1 MADPAE
7 GTASRFEAS
16 LAVERIRN
24 ARRLNWLRFIG
35 ISLNLAL
42 NLAVARGLGWQS
54 WRGDLTV
61 FVAYWLVSAALL
73 ALGGRSERGARISSF
88 AIVCIDMPAVF
99 FLQRQYFGSEATS
112 RGQAGFAIGIFLLLL
127 YFASLS
133 LERRF
138 LVLAGVVA
146 AALEVELQREAG
158 VDPAA
163 RAAAV
168 LLIGLAVVAFAY
180 GSRRAVALVED
191 VAREQLRK
199 TRLARYFSPLVAAR
213 LAERD
218 DAAAAAERREV
229 TILFA
234 DVRGFTALAER
245 LPVDR
250 VVELLNA
257 HHARMADVLF
267 AHGGT
272 LDKYLGD
279 GLMAYFGAPEAQDDH
294 PERAVRCA
302 LAMQAAV
309 ATANAAA
316 RERGDPELR
325 IGIGIHTGTVVV
337 SDVGSE
343 HHRDYTA
350 IGDAVNVA
358 SRIEALTKET
368 GLAVLVSGATR
379 ERVSAALPFESA
391 GRLEIRGRSKS
402 LECFTPRP

>member
-1 MADPAE
+1 MAERVEA
-7 GTASRFEAS
+7 TASRFEAS
-16 LAVERIRN
+16 LAAERLRS
-24 ARRLNWLRFIG
+24 ARRLNGLRFAG
-35 ISLNLAL
+35 VSMYLAL
-42 NLAVARGLGWQS
+42 QVVVGRGLGWQG

-61 FVAYWLVSAALL
+61 FLAYWIVAAALF
-73 ALGGRSERGARISSF
+73 ALGGRSERAARISRF
-88 AIVCIDMPAVF
+88 AIVCVDMPAVF
-99 FLQRQYFGSEATS
+99 FLQRQFFGSEATS

-127 YFASLS
+127 YLASLS

-138 LVLAGVVA
+138 LVLAGAVA
-146 AALEVELQREAG
+146 ALLEVELQREAG

-163 RAAAV
+163 RLAAV
-168 LLIGLAVVAFAY
+168 LLIGLAVVAFSY
-180 GSRRAVALVED
+180 GSRRAVALVGD
-191 VAREQLRK
+191 VATEQLRRA
-199 TRLARYFSPLVAAR
+199 RLARYFSPQVAAR

-218 DAAAAAERREV
+218 DATAAAERREV

-234 DVRGFTALAER
+234 DVRGFTTLAER

-250 VVELLNA
+250 VVQVLND
-257 HHARMADVLF
+257 HHTRLVDVLF

-294 PERAVRCA
+294 AERAVRCA
-302 LAMQAAV
+302 LAMQVAV
-309 ATANAAA
+309 AASNASA

-325 IGIGIHTGTVVV
+325 IGVGIHTGTVVV

-368 GLAVLVSGATR
+368 GLPVLVSGATR
-379 ERVSAALPFESA
+379 ARVTTELVFESA
-391 GRLEIRGRSKS
+391 GLLEIRGRSGS
-402 LECFTPRP
+402 LECFTPRA